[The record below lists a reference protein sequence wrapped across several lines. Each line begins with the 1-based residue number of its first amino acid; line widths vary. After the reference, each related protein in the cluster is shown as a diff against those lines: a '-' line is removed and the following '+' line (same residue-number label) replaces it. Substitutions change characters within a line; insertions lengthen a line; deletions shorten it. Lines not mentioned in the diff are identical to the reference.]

1 MTIHTKTLDKFLDR
15 AALDVGAYGN
25 HKTSHELVEAE
36 AIAAARCQLINGELD
51 AFTRFCYQQQGSW
64 FVNLSGNT
72 QIPSGTWT
80 PWGSSGKGRL
90 SRMERDVVRAWLK
103 ALARQRG
110 PKPLYFYNASSRRWH
125 VDTTRYQTLQD
136 ALGWVASVQLDA
148 KTWLAIQGRLRG
160 YE

>member
-1 MTIHTKTLDKFLDR
+1 MIHTKTLDKFLDR

-25 HKTSHELVEAE
+25 HRTAHELVEAE
-36 AIAAARCQLINGELD
+36 AIAAARCQLVNGELE

-64 FVNLSGNT
+64 YVNLSGNT
-72 QIPSGTWT
+72 QIPTGTWA

-90 SRMERDVVRAWLK
+90 SRMERDIVRAWLN

-110 PKPLYFYNASSRRWH
+110 PKPLYFYSNASRRWH
-125 VDTTRYQTLQD
+125 VDTTRYPTVQD
-136 ALGWVASVQLDA
+136 ALAWVENNRLDA
-148 KTWLAIQGRLRG
+148 KLWLGIQARLQG